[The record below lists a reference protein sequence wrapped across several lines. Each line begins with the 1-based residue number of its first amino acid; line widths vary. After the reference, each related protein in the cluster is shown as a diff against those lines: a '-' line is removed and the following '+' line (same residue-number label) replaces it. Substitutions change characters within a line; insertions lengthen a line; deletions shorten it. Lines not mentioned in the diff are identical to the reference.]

1 MTKLSRILASLLLP
15 LLLTATPLFAR
26 DGLSLDQAVQQA
38 REKTGGRVI
47 SAETNEKNGQRFH
60 NIRILTN
67 DGIGRWRKSNLV
79 VLWLPLV
86 ERRESENPVR
96 WRISTS
102 RTSAYGLLEPMTLPA
117 STLRPCRTRV
127 FPPTCRLSLWY

>member
-1 MTKLSRILASLLLP
+1 MTKLSRILVSLLLP

-67 DGIGRWRKSNLV
+67 DGKVRRLHYDAGG
-79 VLWLPLV
+79 
-86 ERRESENPVR
+86 ERRSNNR
-96 WRISTS
+96 R
-102 RTSAYGLLEPMTLPA
+102 R
-117 STLRPCRTRV
+117 
-127 FPPTCRLSLWY
+127 